1 MIEIAKKLKNFSERA
16 LALILCFITFCFL
29 YNFCIIIIKRKLS
42 NFNLQ
47 FFWYLWYNLNDEDKY
62 ENTKIW
68 QFRERESK
76 RDSPDFRFPKIF
88 Y

>member
-1 MIEIAKKLKNFSERA
+1 M
-16 LALILCFITFCFL
+16 
-29 YNFCIIIIKRKLS
+29 YNYSKEEVIH

-68 QFRERESK
+68 QFRERE
-76 RDSPDFRFPKIF
+76 RVNATRRVLDFIIF
-88 Y
+88 LIKTKHFFNSAFCFFQKLL